1 MIKLPPRKNIK
12 THPHRSQAD
21 EYQMTSWGRRRNW
34 ELGINIYKDTTIY
47 KIDNQQEP
55 TTKLQ
60 GTRLEYLK
68 KHKWKMNL

>member
-1 MIKLPPRKNIK
+1 
-12 THPHRSQAD
+12 
-21 EYQMTSWGRRRNW
+21 MTSWGGRRNW
-34 ELGINIYKDTTIY
+34 ELGINIYMDTTIY

-68 KHKWKMNL
+68 KHEWKMNL